1 MYTTVMAQLKAQI
14 VRRRSIFMSCIHLH
28 ILVDADG
35 VLESLTFGFTFGV
48 LAVRGCI
55 EDGKKSGSAMICM
68 QSL

>member
-14 VRRRSIFMSCIHLH
+14 VRRRSIFMSCIRLL

-48 LAVRGCI
+48 LGCTRVH
-55 EDGKKSGSAMICM
+55 
-68 QSL
+68 